1 MVSSP
6 VLQRARG
13 INHVAYR
20 CRDAEQTRW
29 FYEDVLGLPL
39 VAAPVFEEVPGLG
52 DRIPYMHL
60 FFELANG
67 ELVAFFDQP
76 DTATEAQFARA
87 HSFDRHLALEVP
99 DEASLLGWQAKINAA
114 GVSCLGPVDHG
125 FVKSVYMYDPN
136 GLQVELTCRTAEY
149 DATLGDRAAALASM
163 DEWNRR
169 MRALKEQRFGAA
181 AIDRRQRRPAQADI
195 AGTPGPAGAGR

>member
-1 MVSSP
+1 MNAP
-6 VLQRARG
+6 QEPQRASG

-60 FFELANG
+60 FFELGNG
-67 ELVAFFDQP
+67 ELIAFFDQP
-76 DTATEAQFARA
+76 ETAEEAQFARA

-99 DEASLLGWQAKINAA
+99 DEATLLAWQARINAA

-136 GLQVELTCRTAEY
+136 GLQVELTCRGPGYEE
-149 DATLGDRAAALASM
+149 TLGDRAAALASM
-163 DEWNRR
+163 QEWSRR
-169 MRALKEQRFGAA
+169 VRALKERKFGAD
-181 AIDRRQRRPAQADI
+181 AIDRRQRRPAA
-195 AGTPGPAGAGR
+195 PPATGARPQ

>member
-1 MVSSP
+1 MNAP
-6 VLQRARG
+6 QEPQRASG
-13 INHVAYR
+13 INHVAYC

-60 FFELANG
+60 FFELGNG
-67 ELVAFFDQP
+67 ELIAFFDRP
-76 DTATEAQFARA
+76 ETAEEAQFARA

-99 DEASLLGWQAKINAA
+99 DEATLLAWQARINAA

-136 GLQVELTCRTAEY
+136 GLQVELTCRGPGYEE
-149 DATLGDRAAALASM
+149 TLGDRAAALASM
-163 DEWNRR
+163 QEWSRR
-169 MRALKEQRFGAA
+169 VRALKERKFGAD
-181 AIDRRQRRPAQADI
+181 AIDRRQRRPAA
-195 AGTPGPAGAGR
+195 PPATGVRPQ

>member
-1 MVSSP
+1 MP
-6 VLQRARG
+6 TREALPRASG

-39 VAAPVFEEVPGLG
+39 VAAPVFDEVPGLG
-52 DRIPYMHL
+52 DKIPYMHL
-60 FFELANG
+60 FFAVGNG
-67 ELVAFFDQP
+67 ELIAFFDQP
-76 DTATEAQFARA
+76 DTAAETQFARA

-99 DEASLLGWQAKINAA
+99 DEQALLAWQSRINDA

-136 GLQVELTCRTAEY
+136 GLQVELTCRGPEYAE
-149 DATLGDRAAALASM
+149 TLGDPAAAHASIE
-163 DEWNRR
+163 DWS
-169 MRALKEQRFGAA
+169 RATRAIKEQRFGAE
-181 AIDRRQRRPAQADI
+181 AIDRRQRRRI
-195 AGTPGPAGAGR
+195 AARSSAPGKTGA